1 MRSSYYIVK
10 SLEEVKKVIQS
21 CKETGYCCFDYET
34 NAQPLYMH
42 TFTPT
47 LLSIS
52 FQAGSS
58 VQIPLDHFERDKYT
72 DGFDWKKALQM
83 VGKELF
89 QNLKVTKIAWN
100 AKFDDQINK
109 KFGIQCKGTLL
120 DGMLA
125 KYILNEEKPNG
136 LKEMVA
142 RYLPGFAGYQK
153 ENNLDK
159 MDWDKKPLDLLSK
172 YAGMDTDCTLRL
184 TLFFEKKL
192 IDLGMY
198 NILRNL
204 YMPASRLLTEVE
216 ANGLYLDR
224 GFNQQ
229 LLAEYEP
236 KIQAARDTIYNLPRV
251 QKFNKIYIQGKVQ
264 AYLDQLQR
272 ELDELDP
279 DNPKDKRKI
288 SSRET
293 KIANIRAGIF
303 ITQKEQDLIKPINLN
318 SNKDLPALMYSKE
331 GLNLPII
338 AYTQQNYKDTDKPS
352 TAEDTLVELRLRI
365 KKPDSPKAVFLDKLL
380 ELRGLEK
387 MYKTYIL
394 GWSEKVQDDN
404 CLHGRFLLNGC
415 VTGDTL
421 LVGKDRDIKIQDIC
435 PQEVG
440 VKNVEE
446 ENIWLLSQEGTWEQ
460 VTHTIN
466 KGLQPTYQITTQ
478 RGDILK
484 CTQEHKLLTTRGWK
498 TVKEIYKKQ
507 LWVIGYDTSYLDFTK
522 PQMGKASQEV
532 VFREIP
538 NWPGYLASSEGK
550 VFSIKMPGG
559 RGILDYNHPHE
570 LIPRD
575 WGNKGRLRVYL
586 RKNNHKKYAFSV
598 SHLVWMAFNNASFV
612 PEGYVI
618 DHIDCNPRNNQPSNL
633 QCITY
638 ADNIKRSY
646 CNTRS
651 SFMRGSRNGITKF
664 TTLKVGQ
671 IKEKGLEGY
680 TQNEIQN
687 IFDISQKQV
696 SGILRGERR
705 KNIFITK
712 IKDYEYLGNQNIYDL
727 SINKYHSYVTRSN
740 YINSNTTSGRLSCI
754 SGDSLILTNEG
765 EIPIRDLEYASGLG
779 LQAMTQEGF
788 KTITHFIYKG
798 SEEMYEVELESGKTI
813 QCTLD
818 HKFITNQGTKSLR
831 EIYPLNTS
839 KISLMEYDDNKFKE
853 VRISRVTPVGIKGVY
868 DLSVEGCH
876 QFVANGILN
885 HNSAEPNMQQI
896 PKTSV
901 DPNIKKQLIA
911 KPGQLYL
918 VMDFSQAELRI
929 MAHLSKDE
937 TYLKA
942 FRENKDPHLAIAAQ
956 KYGVPYDEAEKIYGD
971 ENHPDYKLW
980 KTRRKQAKQIA
991 FGLIYGIQS
1000 KLLSVKLSDPKAGL
1014 IVTPEEAQQMMDDY
1028 FAEHP
1033 RIKKFMGSQER
1044 LLYKQGYIKSLFGT
1058 KRRLPGIYSENNADV
1073 AYAIRLAVNFP
1084 CQCAAS
1090 HMTLFG
1096 AILNYWD
1103 MKRGYF
1109 PSMDTRCLVHDAVYY
1124 NTDPK
1129 YINVYTIWKLWDTF
1143 RNPKTKEYF
1152 HFQIDDI
1159 NMSMEFEIGRTMGEE
1174 LPFIPGYD
1182 YSKMLQPDFSVE
1194 AYMEEYHKSKGL
1206 LIEDY
1211 PKHFPELFEQGKQWR
1226 QLK

>member
-229 LLAEYEP
+229 LIAEYEP
-236 KIQAARDTIYNLPRV
+236 KIQAARDTIYSLPRV

-394 GWSEKVQDDN
+394 GWSEKVQDDD
-404 CLHGRFLLNGC
+404 CLHGRFLLNG
-415 VTGDTL
+415 
-421 LVGKDRDIKIQDIC
+421 
-435 PQEVG
+435 
-440 VKNVEE
+440 
-446 ENIWLLSQEGTWEQ
+446 
-460 VTHTIN
+460 
-466 KGLQPTYQITTQ
+466 
-478 RGDILK
+478 
-484 CTQEHKLLTTRGWK
+484 
-498 TVKEIYKKQ
+498 
-507 LWVIGYDTSYLDFTK
+507 
-522 PQMGKASQEV
+522 
-532 VFREIP
+532 
-538 NWPGYLASSEGK
+538 
-550 VFSIKMPGG
+550 
-559 RGILDYNHPHE
+559 
-570 LIPRD
+570 
-575 WGNKGRLRVYL
+575 
-586 RKNNHKKYAFSV
+586 
-598 SHLVWMAFNNASFV
+598 
-612 PEGYVI
+612 
-618 DHIDCNPRNNQPSNL
+618 
-633 QCITY
+633 
-638 ADNIKRSY
+638 
-646 CNTRS
+646 
-651 SFMRGSRNGITKF
+651 
-664 TTLKVGQ
+664 
-671 IKEKGLEGY
+671 
-680 TQNEIQN
+680 
-687 IFDISQKQV
+687 
-696 SGILRGERR
+696 
-705 KNIFITK
+705 
-712 IKDYEYLGNQNIYDL
+712 
-727 SINKYHSYVTRSN
+727 
-740 YINSNTTSGRLSCI
+740 TTSGRLSCI

-853 VRISRVTPVGIKGVY
+853 VRISRVTPVGVKGVY

-1084 CQCAAS
+1084 CQGAAS

-1109 PSMDTRCLVHDAVYY
+1109 PPMDEVCTVHDAVYY
-1124 NTDPK
+1124 NTNPK
-1129 YINVYTIWKLWDTF
+1129 YINLYTIWKLWDTF

-1152 HFQIDDI
+1152 NFQINDVD
-1159 NMSMEFEIGRTMGEE
+1159 MSMEFEIGRTMGEE

-1182 YSKMLQPDFSVE
+1182 YSKMLKPDFSVE
-1194 AYMEEYHKSKGL
+1194 AYMEEYHKFKD
-1206 LIEDY
+1206 IPIKDY

>member
-58 VQIPLDHFERDKYT
+58 MQIPLDHFERDKYT

-159 MDWDKKPLDLLSK
+159 MDWDKKPLDLLAK

-236 KIQAARDTIYNLPRV
+236 KIQAARDTIYSLPRV

-394 GWSEKVQDDN
+394 GWSEKVQDDD
-404 CLHGRFLLNGC
+404 CLHGRFLLHGC

-651 SFMRGSRNGITKF
+651 SFMRGSLNGITKF

-740 YINSNTTSGRLSCI
+740 YINSNTTSGRLS
-754 SGDSLILTNEG
+754 
-765 EIPIRDLEYASGLG
+765 
-779 LQAMTQEGF
+779 
-788 KTITHFIYKG
+788 
-798 SEEMYEVELESGKTI
+798 
-813 QCTLD
+813 
-818 HKFITNQGTKSLR
+818 
-831 EIYPLNTS
+831 
-839 KISLMEYDDNKFKE
+839 
-853 VRISRVTPVGIKGVY
+853 
-868 DLSVEGCH
+868 
-876 QFVANGILN
+876 
-885 HNSAEPNMQQI
+885 SAEPNMQQI

-1159 NMSMEFEIGRTMGEE
+1159 NMSMDFEIGRTMGEE

>member
-216 ANGLYLDR
+216 SNGLYLDR

-229 LLAEYEP
+229 LIAEYEP
-236 KIQAARDTIYNLPRV
+236 KIQAARDTIYSLPRV

-404 CLHGRFLLNGC
+404 CLHGRFLLNG
-415 VTGDTL
+415 
-421 LVGKDRDIKIQDIC
+421 
-435 PQEVG
+435 
-440 VKNVEE
+440 
-446 ENIWLLSQEGTWEQ
+446 
-460 VTHTIN
+460 
-466 KGLQPTYQITTQ
+466 
-478 RGDILK
+478 
-484 CTQEHKLLTTRGWK
+484 
-498 TVKEIYKKQ
+498 
-507 LWVIGYDTSYLDFTK
+507 
-522 PQMGKASQEV
+522 
-532 VFREIP
+532 
-538 NWPGYLASSEGK
+538 
-550 VFSIKMPGG
+550 
-559 RGILDYNHPHE
+559 
-570 LIPRD
+570 
-575 WGNKGRLRVYL
+575 
-586 RKNNHKKYAFSV
+586 
-598 SHLVWMAFNNASFV
+598 
-612 PEGYVI
+612 
-618 DHIDCNPRNNQPSNL
+618 
-633 QCITY
+633 
-638 ADNIKRSY
+638 
-646 CNTRS
+646 
-651 SFMRGSRNGITKF
+651 
-664 TTLKVGQ
+664 
-671 IKEKGLEGY
+671 
-680 TQNEIQN
+680 
-687 IFDISQKQV
+687 
-696 SGILRGERR
+696 
-705 KNIFITK
+705 
-712 IKDYEYLGNQNIYDL
+712 
-727 SINKYHSYVTRSN
+727 
-740 YINSNTTSGRLSCI
+740 TTSGRLSCI

-1109 PSMDTRCLVHDAVYY
+1109 PPMDEVCTVHDAVYY
-1124 NTDPK
+1124 NTNPK
-1129 YINVYTIWKLWDTF
+1129 YINLYTIWKLWDTF

-1152 HFQIDDI
+1152 NFQINDVD
-1159 NMSMEFEIGRTMGEE
+1159 MSMEFEIGRTMGEE

-1182 YSKMLQPDFSVE
+1182 YSKMLKPDFSVE
-1194 AYMEEYHKSKGL
+1194 AYMEEYHKFKD
-1206 LIEDY
+1206 IPIKDY

>member
-236 KIQAARDTIYNLPRV
+236 KIQAARDTIYSLPRV

-394 GWSEKVQDDN
+394 GWSEKVQDDD
-404 CLHGRFLLNGC
+404 CLHGRFLLNG
-415 VTGDTL
+415 
-421 LVGKDRDIKIQDIC
+421 
-435 PQEVG
+435 
-440 VKNVEE
+440 
-446 ENIWLLSQEGTWEQ
+446 
-460 VTHTIN
+460 
-466 KGLQPTYQITTQ
+466 
-478 RGDILK
+478 
-484 CTQEHKLLTTRGWK
+484 
-498 TVKEIYKKQ
+498 
-507 LWVIGYDTSYLDFTK
+507 
-522 PQMGKASQEV
+522 
-532 VFREIP
+532 
-538 NWPGYLASSEGK
+538 
-550 VFSIKMPGG
+550 
-559 RGILDYNHPHE
+559 
-570 LIPRD
+570 
-575 WGNKGRLRVYL
+575 
-586 RKNNHKKYAFSV
+586 
-598 SHLVWMAFNNASFV
+598 
-612 PEGYVI
+612 
-618 DHIDCNPRNNQPSNL
+618 
-633 QCITY
+633 
-638 ADNIKRSY
+638 
-646 CNTRS
+646 
-651 SFMRGSRNGITKF
+651 
-664 TTLKVGQ
+664 
-671 IKEKGLEGY
+671 
-680 TQNEIQN
+680 
-687 IFDISQKQV
+687 
-696 SGILRGERR
+696 
-705 KNIFITK
+705 
-712 IKDYEYLGNQNIYDL
+712 
-727 SINKYHSYVTRSN
+727 
-740 YINSNTTSGRLSCI
+740 TTSGRLSCI
-754 SGDSLILTNEG
+754 LGDSLILTNEG

-853 VRISRVTPVGIKGVY
+853 VRISRVTPVGVKGVY

-1084 CQCAAS
+1084 CQGAAS

-1109 PSMDTRCLVHDAVYY
+1109 PPMDEVCTVHDAVYY
-1124 NTDPK
+1124 NTNPK
-1129 YINVYTIWKLWDTF
+1129 YINLYTIWKLWDTF

-1152 HFQIDDI
+1152 NFQINDVD
-1159 NMSMEFEIGRTMGEE
+1159 MSMEFEIGRTMGEE

-1182 YSKMLQPDFSVE
+1182 YSKMLKPDFSVE
-1194 AYMEEYHKSKGL
+1194 AYMEEYHKFKD
-1206 LIEDY
+1206 IPIKDY

>member
-109 KFGIQCKGTLL
+109 KFGIQCKGTFL

-159 MDWDKKPLDLLSK
+159 MDWDKKPLDLLAK

-236 KIQAARDTIYNLPRV
+236 KIQAARDTIYSLPRV

-394 GWSEKVQDDN
+394 GWSEKVQDDD
-404 CLHGRFLLNGC
+404 CLHGRFLLHGC

-740 YINSNTTSGRLSCI
+740 YINSNTTSGRLS
-754 SGDSLILTNEG
+754 
-765 EIPIRDLEYASGLG
+765 
-779 LQAMTQEGF
+779 
-788 KTITHFIYKG
+788 
-798 SEEMYEVELESGKTI
+798 
-813 QCTLD
+813 
-818 HKFITNQGTKSLR
+818 
-831 EIYPLNTS
+831 
-839 KISLMEYDDNKFKE
+839 
-853 VRISRVTPVGIKGVY
+853 
-868 DLSVEGCH
+868 
-876 QFVANGILN
+876 
-885 HNSAEPNMQQI
+885 SAEPNMQQI

>member
-236 KIQAARDTIYNLPRV
+236 KIQAARDTIYSLPRV

-394 GWSEKVQDDN
+394 GWSEKVQDDD
-404 CLHGRFLLNGC
+404 CLHGRFLLHGC
-415 VTGDTL
+415 VTGDTI

-484 CTQEHKLLTTRGWK
+484 CTKEHKLLTTKGWK

-680 TQNEIQN
+680 AQNEIQN

-740 YINSNTTSGRLSCI
+740 YINSNTTSGRLS
-754 SGDSLILTNEG
+754 
-765 EIPIRDLEYASGLG
+765 
-779 LQAMTQEGF
+779 
-788 KTITHFIYKG
+788 
-798 SEEMYEVELESGKTI
+798 
-813 QCTLD
+813 
-818 HKFITNQGTKSLR
+818 
-831 EIYPLNTS
+831 
-839 KISLMEYDDNKFKE
+839 
-853 VRISRVTPVGIKGVY
+853 
-868 DLSVEGCH
+868 
-876 QFVANGILN
+876 
-885 HNSAEPNMQQI
+885 SAEPNMQQI

-1159 NMSMEFEIGRTMGEE
+1159 NMSMDFEIGRTMGEE

>member
-236 KIQAARDTIYNLPRV
+236 KIQAARDTIYSLPRV

-394 GWSEKVQDDN
+394 GWSEKVQDDD
-404 CLHGRFLLNGC
+404 CLHGRFLLHGC

-466 KGLQPTYQITTQ
+466 KGLQPTYKITTQ

-740 YINSNTTSGRLSCI
+740 YINSNTTSGRLS
-754 SGDSLILTNEG
+754 
-765 EIPIRDLEYASGLG
+765 
-779 LQAMTQEGF
+779 
-788 KTITHFIYKG
+788 
-798 SEEMYEVELESGKTI
+798 
-813 QCTLD
+813 
-818 HKFITNQGTKSLR
+818 
-831 EIYPLNTS
+831 
-839 KISLMEYDDNKFKE
+839 
-853 VRISRVTPVGIKGVY
+853 
-868 DLSVEGCH
+868 
-876 QFVANGILN
+876 
-885 HNSAEPNMQQI
+885 SAEPNMQQI

-1211 PKHFPELFEQGKQWR
+1211 PKHFTELFEQGKQWR

>member
-216 ANGLYLDR
+216 SNGLYLDR

-229 LLAEYEP
+229 LIAEYEP
-236 KIQAARDTIYNLPRV
+236 KIQAARDTIYSLPRV

-404 CLHGRFLLNGC
+404 CLHGRFLLNG
-415 VTGDTL
+415 
-421 LVGKDRDIKIQDIC
+421 
-435 PQEVG
+435 
-440 VKNVEE
+440 
-446 ENIWLLSQEGTWEQ
+446 
-460 VTHTIN
+460 
-466 KGLQPTYQITTQ
+466 
-478 RGDILK
+478 
-484 CTQEHKLLTTRGWK
+484 
-498 TVKEIYKKQ
+498 
-507 LWVIGYDTSYLDFTK
+507 
-522 PQMGKASQEV
+522 
-532 VFREIP
+532 
-538 NWPGYLASSEGK
+538 
-550 VFSIKMPGG
+550 
-559 RGILDYNHPHE
+559 
-570 LIPRD
+570 
-575 WGNKGRLRVYL
+575 
-586 RKNNHKKYAFSV
+586 
-598 SHLVWMAFNNASFV
+598 
-612 PEGYVI
+612 
-618 DHIDCNPRNNQPSNL
+618 
-633 QCITY
+633 
-638 ADNIKRSY
+638 
-646 CNTRS
+646 
-651 SFMRGSRNGITKF
+651 
-664 TTLKVGQ
+664 
-671 IKEKGLEGY
+671 
-680 TQNEIQN
+680 
-687 IFDISQKQV
+687 
-696 SGILRGERR
+696 
-705 KNIFITK
+705 
-712 IKDYEYLGNQNIYDL
+712 
-727 SINKYHSYVTRSN
+727 
-740 YINSNTTSGRLSCI
+740 TTSGRLSCI

-1084 CQCAAS
+1084 CQGAAS

-1109 PSMDTRCLVHDAVYY
+1109 PPMDEVCTVHDAVYY
-1124 NTDPK
+1124 NTNPK
-1129 YINVYTIWKLWDTF
+1129 YINLYTIWKLWDTF

-1152 HFQIDDI
+1152 NFQINDVD
-1159 NMSMEFEIGRTMGEE
+1159 MSMEFEIGRTMGEE

-1182 YSKMLQPDFSVE
+1182 YSKMLKPDFSVE
-1194 AYMEEYHKSKGL
+1194 AYMEEYHKFKD
-1206 LIEDY
+1206 IPIKDY

>member
-159 MDWDKKPLDLLSK
+159 MDWDKKPLDLLAK

-236 KIQAARDTIYNLPRV
+236 KIQAARDTIYSLPRV

-404 CLHGRFLLNGC
+404 CLHGRFLLNG
-415 VTGDTL
+415 
-421 LVGKDRDIKIQDIC
+421 
-435 PQEVG
+435 
-440 VKNVEE
+440 
-446 ENIWLLSQEGTWEQ
+446 
-460 VTHTIN
+460 
-466 KGLQPTYQITTQ
+466 
-478 RGDILK
+478 
-484 CTQEHKLLTTRGWK
+484 
-498 TVKEIYKKQ
+498 
-507 LWVIGYDTSYLDFTK
+507 
-522 PQMGKASQEV
+522 
-532 VFREIP
+532 
-538 NWPGYLASSEGK
+538 
-550 VFSIKMPGG
+550 
-559 RGILDYNHPHE
+559 
-570 LIPRD
+570 
-575 WGNKGRLRVYL
+575 
-586 RKNNHKKYAFSV
+586 
-598 SHLVWMAFNNASFV
+598 
-612 PEGYVI
+612 
-618 DHIDCNPRNNQPSNL
+618 
-633 QCITY
+633 
-638 ADNIKRSY
+638 
-646 CNTRS
+646 
-651 SFMRGSRNGITKF
+651 
-664 TTLKVGQ
+664 
-671 IKEKGLEGY
+671 
-680 TQNEIQN
+680 
-687 IFDISQKQV
+687 
-696 SGILRGERR
+696 
-705 KNIFITK
+705 
-712 IKDYEYLGNQNIYDL
+712 
-727 SINKYHSYVTRSN
+727 
-740 YINSNTTSGRLSCI
+740 TTSGRLS
-754 SGDSLILTNEG
+754 
-765 EIPIRDLEYASGLG
+765 
-779 LQAMTQEGF
+779 
-788 KTITHFIYKG
+788 
-798 SEEMYEVELESGKTI
+798 
-813 QCTLD
+813 
-818 HKFITNQGTKSLR
+818 
-831 EIYPLNTS
+831 
-839 KISLMEYDDNKFKE
+839 
-853 VRISRVTPVGIKGVY
+853 
-868 DLSVEGCH
+868 
-876 QFVANGILN
+876 
-885 HNSAEPNMQQI
+885 SAEPNMQQI

-1159 NMSMEFEIGRTMGEE
+1159 NMSMDFEIGRTMGEE

>member
-216 ANGLYLDR
+216 SNGLYLDR

-236 KIQAARDTIYNLPRV
+236 KIQAARDTIYSLPRV

-394 GWSEKVQDDN
+394 GWSEKVQDDD
-404 CLHGRFLLNGC
+404 CLHGRFLLHGC

-484 CTQEHKLLTTRGWK
+484 CTKEHKLLTTRGWK

-638 ADNIKRSY
+638 ADNIKRSH

-740 YINSNTTSGRLSCI
+740 YINSNTTSGRLS
-754 SGDSLILTNEG
+754 
-765 EIPIRDLEYASGLG
+765 
-779 LQAMTQEGF
+779 
-788 KTITHFIYKG
+788 
-798 SEEMYEVELESGKTI
+798 
-813 QCTLD
+813 
-818 HKFITNQGTKSLR
+818 
-831 EIYPLNTS
+831 
-839 KISLMEYDDNKFKE
+839 
-853 VRISRVTPVGIKGVY
+853 
-868 DLSVEGCH
+868 
-876 QFVANGILN
+876 
-885 HNSAEPNMQQI
+885 SAEPNMQQI

-1182 YSKMLQPDFSVE
+1182 YSKMLKPDFSVE
-1194 AYMEEYHKSKGL
+1194 AYMEEYHKFKD
-1206 LIEDY
+1206 IPIKDY

>member
-142 RYLPGFAGYQK
+142 RYLPRFAGYQK

-236 KIQAARDTIYNLPRV
+236 KIQAARDTIYSLPRV

-272 ELDELDP
+272 ELDGLDP

-365 KKPDSPKAVFLDKLL
+365 RKPDSPKAVFLDKLL

-404 CLHGRFLLNGC
+404 CLHGRFLLNG
-415 VTGDTL
+415 
-421 LVGKDRDIKIQDIC
+421 
-435 PQEVG
+435 
-440 VKNVEE
+440 
-446 ENIWLLSQEGTWEQ
+446 
-460 VTHTIN
+460 
-466 KGLQPTYQITTQ
+466 
-478 RGDILK
+478 
-484 CTQEHKLLTTRGWK
+484 
-498 TVKEIYKKQ
+498 
-507 LWVIGYDTSYLDFTK
+507 
-522 PQMGKASQEV
+522 
-532 VFREIP
+532 
-538 NWPGYLASSEGK
+538 
-550 VFSIKMPGG
+550 
-559 RGILDYNHPHE
+559 
-570 LIPRD
+570 
-575 WGNKGRLRVYL
+575 
-586 RKNNHKKYAFSV
+586 
-598 SHLVWMAFNNASFV
+598 
-612 PEGYVI
+612 
-618 DHIDCNPRNNQPSNL
+618 
-633 QCITY
+633 
-638 ADNIKRSY
+638 
-646 CNTRS
+646 
-651 SFMRGSRNGITKF
+651 
-664 TTLKVGQ
+664 
-671 IKEKGLEGY
+671 
-680 TQNEIQN
+680 
-687 IFDISQKQV
+687 
-696 SGILRGERR
+696 
-705 KNIFITK
+705 
-712 IKDYEYLGNQNIYDL
+712 
-727 SINKYHSYVTRSN
+727 
-740 YINSNTTSGRLSCI
+740 TTSGRLSCI
-754 SGDSLILTNEG
+754 SGDSLILTHEG

-853 VRISRVTPVGIKGVY
+853 VRISKVTPVGVKGVY

-1103 MKRGYF
+1103 MKQGCF
-1109 PSMDTRCLVHDAVYY
+1109 PEMDIHCLVHDAVYY
-1124 NTDPK
+1124 NTDPR
-1129 YINVYTIWKLWDTF
+1129 YINVYTVWKMWNTF
-1143 RNPKTKEYF
+1143 RNPKTQEYF
-1152 HFQIDDI
+1152 HFQIEDVDL
-1159 NMSMEFEIGRTMGEE
+1159 SMDFSVGRTMAEE
-1174 LPFIPGYD
+1174 LPFIPGFD
-1182 YSKMLQPDFSVE
+1182 YNKMLQPDFSVE
-1194 AYMEEYHKSKGL
+1194 AYMEEYHRSKKV
-1206 LIEDY
+1206 LIKEYKNEY
-1211 PKHFPELFEQGKQWR
+1211 PEEFEKGKNW
-1226 QLK
+1226 K

>member
-1 MRSSYYIVK
+1 MGVRIPQILQVNFNYMRSSYYIVK
-10 SLEEVKKVIQS
+10 SLEEVKKVIQA

-34 NAQPLYMH
+34 NAQPLYMN

-72 DGFDWKKALQM
+72 DGFDWRKALQM

-89 QNLKVTKIAWN
+89 QNVRVTKLAWN

-142 RYLPGFAGYQK
+142 RYLPEFAGYQK

-159 MDWDKKPLDLLSK
+159 MEWDKKPLDLLSK

-236 KIQAARDTIYNLPRV
+236 KIQAARDIIYSLPRV

-303 ITQKEQDLIKPINLN
+303 ITQKEQDLIKPLNLN

-352 TAEDTLVELRLRI
+352 TAEDTLVELRLKI

-394 GWSEKVQDDN
+394 GWSEKVQDDD
-404 CLHGRFLLNGC
+404 CLHGRFLLHG
-415 VTGDTL
+415 
-421 LVGKDRDIKIQDIC
+421 
-435 PQEVG
+435 
-440 VKNVEE
+440 
-446 ENIWLLSQEGTWEQ
+446 
-460 VTHTIN
+460 
-466 KGLQPTYQITTQ
+466 
-478 RGDILK
+478 
-484 CTQEHKLLTTRGWK
+484 
-498 TVKEIYKKQ
+498 
-507 LWVIGYDTSYLDFTK
+507 
-522 PQMGKASQEV
+522 
-532 VFREIP
+532 
-538 NWPGYLASSEGK
+538 
-550 VFSIKMPGG
+550 
-559 RGILDYNHPHE
+559 
-570 LIPRD
+570 
-575 WGNKGRLRVYL
+575 
-586 RKNNHKKYAFSV
+586 
-598 SHLVWMAFNNASFV
+598 
-612 PEGYVI
+612 
-618 DHIDCNPRNNQPSNL
+618 
-633 QCITY
+633 
-638 ADNIKRSY
+638 
-646 CNTRS
+646 
-651 SFMRGSRNGITKF
+651 
-664 TTLKVGQ
+664 
-671 IKEKGLEGY
+671 
-680 TQNEIQN
+680 
-687 IFDISQKQV
+687 
-696 SGILRGERR
+696 
-705 KNIFITK
+705 
-712 IKDYEYLGNQNIYDL
+712 
-727 SINKYHSYVTRSN
+727 
-740 YINSNTTSGRLSCI
+740 TTSGRLS
-754 SGDSLILTNEG
+754 
-765 EIPIRDLEYASGLG
+765 
-779 LQAMTQEGF
+779 
-788 KTITHFIYKG
+788 
-798 SEEMYEVELESGKTI
+798 
-813 QCTLD
+813 
-818 HKFITNQGTKSLR
+818 
-831 EIYPLNTS
+831 
-839 KISLMEYDDNKFKE
+839 
-853 VRISRVTPVGIKGVY
+853 
-868 DLSVEGCH
+868 
-876 QFVANGILN
+876 
-885 HNSAEPNMQQI
+885 SAEPNMQQI

-911 KPGQLYL
+911 RPGQLYL

-1033 RIKKFMGSQER
+1033 RIKKFRGSQER
-1044 LLYKQGYIKSLFGT
+1044 LLYKKGYIKSLFGT

-1109 PSMDTRCLVHDAVYY
+1109 PEMDIHCLVHDAVYY
-1124 NTDPK
+1124 NTDPR
-1129 YINVYTIWKLWDTF
+1129 YINVYTVWKMWNTF
-1143 RNPKTKEYF
+1143 RNPKTQEYF
-1152 HFQIDDI
+1152 HFQIEDVDL
-1159 NMSMEFEIGRTMGEE
+1159 SMDFSVGRTMAEE
-1174 LPFIPGYD
+1174 LPFIPGFD
-1182 YSKMLQPDFSVE
+1182 YNKMLQPDFSVE
-1194 AYMEEYHKSKGL
+1194 AYMEEYHQSKKV
-1206 LIEDY
+1206 LIKEYKNEY
-1211 PKHFPELFEQGKQWR
+1211 PEEFEKGKNWR
-1226 QLK
+1226 

>member
-136 LKEMVA
+136 LKEMVV

-236 KIQAARDTIYNLPRV
+236 KIQAARDTIYSLPRV
-251 QKFNKIYIQGKVQ
+251 QKFNGIYIQGKIQ

-394 GWSEKVQDDN
+394 GWSEKVQDDD
-404 CLHGRFLLNGC
+404 CLHGRFLLHG
-415 VTGDTL
+415 
-421 LVGKDRDIKIQDIC
+421 
-435 PQEVG
+435 
-440 VKNVEE
+440 
-446 ENIWLLSQEGTWEQ
+446 
-460 VTHTIN
+460 
-466 KGLQPTYQITTQ
+466 
-478 RGDILK
+478 
-484 CTQEHKLLTTRGWK
+484 
-498 TVKEIYKKQ
+498 
-507 LWVIGYDTSYLDFTK
+507 
-522 PQMGKASQEV
+522 
-532 VFREIP
+532 
-538 NWPGYLASSEGK
+538 
-550 VFSIKMPGG
+550 
-559 RGILDYNHPHE
+559 
-570 LIPRD
+570 
-575 WGNKGRLRVYL
+575 
-586 RKNNHKKYAFSV
+586 
-598 SHLVWMAFNNASFV
+598 
-612 PEGYVI
+612 
-618 DHIDCNPRNNQPSNL
+618 
-633 QCITY
+633 
-638 ADNIKRSY
+638 
-646 CNTRS
+646 
-651 SFMRGSRNGITKF
+651 
-664 TTLKVGQ
+664 
-671 IKEKGLEGY
+671 
-680 TQNEIQN
+680 
-687 IFDISQKQV
+687 
-696 SGILRGERR
+696 
-705 KNIFITK
+705 
-712 IKDYEYLGNQNIYDL
+712 
-727 SINKYHSYVTRSN
+727 
-740 YINSNTTSGRLSCI
+740 TTSGRLS
-754 SGDSLILTNEG
+754 
-765 EIPIRDLEYASGLG
+765 
-779 LQAMTQEGF
+779 
-788 KTITHFIYKG
+788 
-798 SEEMYEVELESGKTI
+798 
-813 QCTLD
+813 
-818 HKFITNQGTKSLR
+818 
-831 EIYPLNTS
+831 
-839 KISLMEYDDNKFKE
+839 
-853 VRISRVTPVGIKGVY
+853 
-868 DLSVEGCH
+868 
-876 QFVANGILN
+876 
-885 HNSAEPNMQQI
+885 SAEPNMQQI

-1084 CQCAAS
+1084 CQGAAS

-1109 PSMDTRCLVHDAVYY
+1109 PPMDEVCTVHDAVYY
-1124 NTDPK
+1124 NTNPK
-1129 YINVYTIWKLWDTF
+1129 YINLYTIWKLWDTF

-1152 HFQIDDI
+1152 NFQINDVD
-1159 NMSMEFEIGRTMGEE
+1159 MSMDFEIGRTMGEE

-1194 AYMEEYHKSKGL
+1194 AYMEEYHKFKD
-1206 LIEDY
+1206 IPIKDY

>member
-172 YAGMDTDCTLRL
+172 YAGIDTDCTLRL

-251 QKFNKIYIQGKVQ
+251 QRFNGIYIQGKIQ

-394 GWSEKVQDDN
+394 GWSEKVQDDD
-404 CLHGRFLLNGC
+404 CLHGRFLLHG
-415 VTGDTL
+415 
-421 LVGKDRDIKIQDIC
+421 
-435 PQEVG
+435 
-440 VKNVEE
+440 
-446 ENIWLLSQEGTWEQ
+446 
-460 VTHTIN
+460 
-466 KGLQPTYQITTQ
+466 
-478 RGDILK
+478 
-484 CTQEHKLLTTRGWK
+484 
-498 TVKEIYKKQ
+498 
-507 LWVIGYDTSYLDFTK
+507 
-522 PQMGKASQEV
+522 
-532 VFREIP
+532 
-538 NWPGYLASSEGK
+538 
-550 VFSIKMPGG
+550 
-559 RGILDYNHPHE
+559 
-570 LIPRD
+570 
-575 WGNKGRLRVYL
+575 
-586 RKNNHKKYAFSV
+586 
-598 SHLVWMAFNNASFV
+598 
-612 PEGYVI
+612 
-618 DHIDCNPRNNQPSNL
+618 
-633 QCITY
+633 
-638 ADNIKRSY
+638 
-646 CNTRS
+646 
-651 SFMRGSRNGITKF
+651 
-664 TTLKVGQ
+664 
-671 IKEKGLEGY
+671 
-680 TQNEIQN
+680 
-687 IFDISQKQV
+687 
-696 SGILRGERR
+696 
-705 KNIFITK
+705 
-712 IKDYEYLGNQNIYDL
+712 
-727 SINKYHSYVTRSN
+727 
-740 YINSNTTSGRLSCI
+740 TTSGRLS
-754 SGDSLILTNEG
+754 
-765 EIPIRDLEYASGLG
+765 
-779 LQAMTQEGF
+779 
-788 KTITHFIYKG
+788 
-798 SEEMYEVELESGKTI
+798 
-813 QCTLD
+813 
-818 HKFITNQGTKSLR
+818 
-831 EIYPLNTS
+831 
-839 KISLMEYDDNKFKE
+839 
-853 VRISRVTPVGIKGVY
+853 
-868 DLSVEGCH
+868 
-876 QFVANGILN
+876 
-885 HNSAEPNMQQI
+885 SAEPNMQQI

-1084 CQCAAS
+1084 CQGAAS

-1109 PSMDTRCLVHDAVYY
+1109 PPMDEVCTVHDAVYY
-1124 NTDPK
+1124 NTNPK
-1129 YINVYTIWKLWDTF
+1129 YINLYTIWKLWDTF

-1152 HFQIDDI
+1152 NFQINDVD
-1159 NMSMEFEIGRTMGEE
+1159 MSMDFEIGRTMGEE

-1194 AYMEEYHKSKGL
+1194 AYMEEYHKFKD
-1206 LIEDY
+1206 IPIKDY